1 MSPLSA
7 EMRSRSETGFL
18 VGVAKCSESYVKQS
32 SFRRSSVRSGSMI
45 LGRIVGKPKIT
56 AHWPQHALC
65 ACQYISG
72 SLESEDG
79 GGHEAEN
86 EDDQG

>member
-45 LGRIVGKPKIT
+45 LGRIVGLSRKLPHIGLNMPFVPANT
-56 AHWPQHALC
+56 
-65 ACQYISG
+65 Y
-72 SLESEDG
+72 LEV
-79 GGHEAEN
+79 
-86 EDDQG
+86 